1 MLERYAAVRI
11 DDDAH
16 RVGTGAG
23 AHRQLGVIGD
33 GGARPDDHGVGEGTQ
48 AVQMAAVLL
57 AGDVVGVAGT
67 GGDEP
72 VEALPELGEGEVRT
86 GQAQRQI
93 AVGEHHRLGRGVLP
107 PAPAAVRGPEQPG
120 GLGVRLGPDAAQSLP
135 GLRRIEFAA
144 AAGHR
149 FPSRVSMETYSPKD
163 STSPVSSSFP
173 FSGVAIDGR
182 PMTPDSV

>member
-33 GGARPDDHGVGEGTQ
+33 GGACPDDHGVGEGTQ
-48 AVQMAAVLL
+48 AMQMVAVLL
-57 AGDVVGVAGT
+57 SGDVVGVAGT

-72 VEALPELGEGEVRT
+72 VQALAELGEGEVRT

-93 AVGEHHRLGRGVLP
+93 AVGEHHRLG
-107 PAPAAVRGPEQPG
+107 
-120 GLGVRLGPDAAQSLP
+120 
-135 GLRRIEFAA
+135 
-144 AAGHR
+144 
-149 FPSRVSMETYSPKD
+149 
-163 STSPVSSSFP
+163 
-173 FSGVAIDGR
+173 
-182 PMTPDSV
+182 